1 MDRID
6 FIRKALDVN
15 EVKASIINELIKDIP
30 DDKLADF
37 FAYRLNFVNEKM
49 SVELITKK
57 AIFEYKRILIQER
70 LKRKEKIFKSISEL
84 KRFLQVYYKG
94 KDIANGA
101 KGNGFL
107 EFVVI
112 GMDKDGNLINKSA
125 RNEFGVFEKLTANE
139 EAKFLKW
146 LLENQHRIGV
156 IDYEAVAKKD
166 EILKEL
172 ENKFKEYELENT
184 QLKIADRSKNLA
196 LALVKRMWD
205 G

>member
-1 MDRID
+1 MDRIA
-6 FIRKALDVN
+6 FIKKALDVN

-30 DDKLADF
+30 DDKLANF
-37 FAYRLNFVNEKM
+37 FAYRLNFVDEKM

-57 AIFEYKRILIQER
+57 AIFEYKRLLIQAR
-70 LKRKEKIFKSISEL
+70 LKRKEKIFKSIPEL
-84 KRFLQVYYKG
+84 KRFLQDYYKG

-139 EAKFLKW
+139 EAKFIKW

-166 EILKEL
+166 EILEAL
-172 ENKFKEYELENT
+172 ENKFKEQELENT

-196 LALVKRMWD
+196 LALVKRM
-205 G
+205 

>member
-1 MDRID
+1 
-6 FIRKALDVN
+6 
-15 EVKASIINELIKDIP
+15 
-30 DDKLADF
+30 
-37 FAYRLNFVNEKM
+37 M

-57 AIFEYKRILIQER
+57 AIFEYKRLLIQAR
-70 LKRKEKIFKSISEL
+70 LKRKEKIFKSIPEL
-84 KRFLQVYYKG
+84 KRFLQDYYKG
-94 KDIANGA
+94 KNIANGA

-139 EAKFLKW
+139 EAKFLEW

-172 ENKFKEYELENT
+172 ENKFKEQELENT

-196 LALVKRMWD
+196 LALVKRV
-205 G
+205 